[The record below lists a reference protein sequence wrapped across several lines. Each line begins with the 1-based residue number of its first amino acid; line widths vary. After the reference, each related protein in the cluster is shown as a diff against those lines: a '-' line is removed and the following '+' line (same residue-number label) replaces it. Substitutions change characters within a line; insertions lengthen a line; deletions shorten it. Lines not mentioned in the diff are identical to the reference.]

1 MVLVIF
7 NPVAGPGPITVA
19 ALQRMGDPKA
29 PQFTFG
35 PKIAQS

>member
-1 MVLVIF
+1 MLVMF

-19 ALQRMGDPKA
+19 ALQRIGEPKL
-29 PQFTFG
+29 PHVTLG